1 MEELLAYQRRAPGVH
16 LKGRSVVLAD
26 RPRWPRAPPWLGFLQ
41 RDDLPFVTFV
51 PACSTSCTAQT
62 LSSTPLLALLV
73 LPFYA
78 FALSHVHAP
87 LLHMP
92 P

>member
-1 MEELLAYQRRAPGVH
+1 VLKIGVV
-16 LKGRSVVLAD
+16 RPAWAD
-26 RPRWPRAPPWLGFLQ
+26 RPGWPCALPSSVFLQ
-41 RDDLPFVTFV
+41 HDRVHFVTFV
-51 PACSTSCTAQT
+51 LACSTSCTTQT
-62 LSSTPLLALLV
+62 LSSTLLLALLV
-73 LPFYA
+73 LPFDV